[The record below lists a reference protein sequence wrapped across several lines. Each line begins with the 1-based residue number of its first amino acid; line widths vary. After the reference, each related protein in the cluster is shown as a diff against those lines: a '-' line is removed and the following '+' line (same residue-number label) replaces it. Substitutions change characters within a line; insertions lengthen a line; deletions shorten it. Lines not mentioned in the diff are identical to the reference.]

1 MHGERDRPKA
11 GTVVCAVQR
20 TTHGMAQCL
29 PVEEE
34 GNGQDRTGPTESPFL
49 LLRNGRLRKVGS
61 WSPHR
66 NPDACPATFIEP
78 GGNTTQHQHA
88 SELTDERDLSLT
100 APKSEG
106 DDESTIDLSLATPR
120 LQDSL
125 IRCLPRDNLDHDS
138 DRIPLETVLAIPT
151 RERTFPEKWNW
162 EFTDQERLHR
172 VRVQTCQ
179 T

>member
-1 MHGERDRPKA
+1 
-11 GTVVCAVQR
+11 
-20 TTHGMAQCL
+20 MAQCL

-100 APKSEG
+100 APVRSEEAIQPSTRIAG
-106 DDESTIDLSLATPR
+106 QEWQTAHKRRRTVARRALAESSA
-120 LQDSL
+120 
-125 IRCLPRDNLDHDS
+125 N
-138 DRIPLETVLAIPT
+138 T
-151 RERTFPEKWNW
+151 R
-162 EFTDQERLHR
+162 R
-172 VRVQTCQ
+172 VKVTTNRQSTSP
-179 T
+179 